1 MKLIYIYGPPAVGKL
16 TVARELGRLTSF
28 AVFDNHLSMDCVVPV
43 FGIGTPSAT
52 KLVTQI
58 RHLVIE
64 EAAREGVSLIFT
76 FVYAHPLDAD
86 YVEIVCGLVERHGGS
101 VDLVQLTCDAA
112 VQEQRVGLGDRV
124 GRKLDS
130 IVGLRRYMEEYDLST
145 AVPGRESLRLDTTD
159 VAAAQTAARIAGKLG
174 LLPI

>member
-16 TVARELGRLTSF
+16 TVARELGRLTGL
-28 AVFDNHLSMDCVVPV
+28 AVFDNHLSMDCVLPV
-43 FGIGTPSAT
+43 FGIETPTAS

-76 FVYAHPLDAD
+76 FVYAHPLDTD
-86 YVEIVCGLVERHGGS
+86 YVERICGLVERHAGS
-101 VDLVQLTCDAA
+101 VDFVQLTCDAA

-130 IVGLRRYMEEYDLST
+130 VEGLRRYMEEYDLST
-145 AVPGRESLRLDTTD
+145 AVPGRESLRLDTTN
-159 VAAAQTAARIAGKLG
+159 ASSAETAARIAARLR
-174 LLPI
+174 LLPE